1 MKCIGKSDRKA
12 ESQLVKATGWGDLRY
27 FFPRVLYVNLD
38 SYFVVSGGKMD
49 ALRVLQNNSVTIN
62 KIPYNL

>member
-1 MKCIGKSDRKA
+1 M
-12 ESQLVKATGWGDLRY
+12 VKATGWGDLRY